1 MEFGVPQ
8 KKEEEEFRQNVKI
21 ISAVL
26 KAALSMCCDEGCE
39 EKIEKMINGCGKYEI
54 LKCEINEVKLV
65 WL

>member
-1 MEFGVPQ
+1 
-8 KKEEEEFRQNVKI
+8 VKI

-26 KAALSMCCDEGCE
+26 KLLLPCVEGWGR
-39 EKIEKMINGCGKYEI
+39 KIKNEKMINGCGKYEI